1 MERASKTGVR
11 PVALAIVAIV
21 VGAAIL
27 TPAVGSAAAFLTK
40 QRANKLFLGNTSEAT
55 TTTTVGNNS
64 GQSITVLC
72 PPGLQAVGGG
82 AQTPGQIVTGTE
94 PTAMFILESYP
105 LISGGRS
112 IGWVVEVFNQE
123 LSSAQSITV
132 TASAV
137 CSK

>member
-1 MERASKTGVR
+1 M
-11 PVALAIVAIV
+11 
-21 VGAAIL
+21 
-27 TPAVGSAAAFLTK
+27 
-40 QRANKLFLGNTSEAT
+40 FLGNISEVT
-55 TTTTVGNNS
+55 TTTTVANNS

-72 PPGLQAVGGG
+72 PPGQQAVGGG
-82 AQTPGQIVTGTE
+82 AKSPGQIVTGTE

-112 IGWVVEVFNQE
+112 VGWVVEVFNQQ
-123 LSSAQSITV
+123 LSSPQSISV